1 MQYKADPDTYENV
14 QQSSDS
20 SFMKEQNDRNDKPN
34 VGIHLEETPTV
45 SQERASL
52 KMDTTNTYTGLAL
65 YQNTGT
71 MRTLDLPAEA
81 AYQSLN

>member
-1 MQYKADPDTYENV
+1 MRYKADPDTYENV
-14 QQSSDS
+14 HQSSDS
-20 SFMKEQNDRNDKPN
+20 SFIKKQSARLDKPN
-34 VGIHLEETPTV
+34 LDIHFEETPTV

-52 KMDTTNTYTGLAL
+52 KMDATNTYTRLAL

-81 AYQSLN
+81 AYQSLK